1 MSTSTRQPDEAL
13 FQELVRKKWTV
24 SLVLT
29 AVMLA
34 IYYGFIL
41 ALAFAKDILA
51 AKIGEGLTVGI
62 PVGALVILSA
72 CVLTGIYVA
81 WANGPYDRAVKKI
94 LENMR
99 GEGK

>member
-1 MSTSTRQPDEAL
+1 MDANRQPDEAL
-13 FQELVRKKWTV
+13 FQELVRRKWTV

-29 AVMLA
+29 AIMLA
-34 IYYGFIL
+34 TYYGFIL
-41 ALAFAKDILA
+41 VLAFAKDVLA
-51 AKIGEGLTVGI
+51 AKIGEGLSIGI
-62 PVGALVILSA
+62 PVGVLVILSA
-72 CVLTGIYVA
+72 CLLTGVYVA